1 MSEISGWGQL
11 SLTCSQWAGDITC
24 WKGSPLDPTA
34 LAATCSQFAIP
45 GPSARHLHSLGKV
58 TLPHELEGDT
68 VPVFDATCSLMGIL
82 HIWHMMTWGG
92 TTGAEGRV

>member
-1 MSEISGWGQL
+1 MSEISGRGQL

-45 GPSARHLHSLGKV
+45 GPSARHLHTWEKSPSSMDWRVILSL
-58 TLPHELEGDT
+58 
-68 VPVFDATCSLMGIL
+68 CLML
-82 HIWHMMTWGG
+82 L
-92 TTGAEGRV
+92 AV